1 MLKKLETVQL
11 HKILKEHI
19 EAGTGLACYDTVP
32 GNAPSPFYY
41 AELTGKKQDN
51 TKTMWREVFTFS
63 VHCIAAPDAG
73 SVGIYDMIDKLEEA
87 MTDDLVLPEGYWL
100 VLQTSNGLQ
109 TLKTD
114 ETNEKH
120 AIIGYDFTVCYGF
133 KTK

>member
-19 EAGTGLACYDTVP
+19 AERTGKACYDTVP
-32 GNAPSPFYY
+32 NKASSPFYY
-41 AELTGKKQDN
+41 AELLNKKPDN
-51 TKTMWREVFTFS
+51 TKTMWREIFS
-63 VHCIAAPDAG
+63 FAVHCIAAPDAG
-73 SVGIYDMIDKLEEA
+73 SVGIYELIDKLEEA
-87 MTDDLVLPEGYWL
+87 MTDDLALPDGYWL
-100 VLQTSNGLQ
+100 VMQTSNGLQ

-120 AIIGYDFTVCYGF
+120 AILSYDFTVCYGF